1 MKGFDIR
8 SYLQDKGISYQESG
22 KNVTRGWIELQCV
35 FPFCGDKSAHLGVS
49 PQMWFSCWKCG
60 SSGPI
65 KKLIMQIEE
74 TEDSRILNQIMR
86 KYSLDSEIIGTEAIG
101 RKDSGVLR
109 LPQEADSNF
118 NQDHYNYLISR
129 RFDPEIIIPK
139 YKLKV
144 CHNVGKYKFRIIIPI
159 IMDGQTVS
167 FIGMDYTKRQ
177 KEKYLNASNE
187 ESMFPAKECV
197 YNIDSVGDIAVV
209 VEGVTDV
216 WRGGDG
222 FCGTLGTRW
231 TTEQVAVLLWKKPKI
246 AYIMFDGEEEAIRQ
260 AYKLA
265 NKLSGVIETVVVME
279 LSDGDPDDIP
289 DEEMTNFRKEV
300 GL

>member
-1 MKGFDIR
+1 MR
-8 SYLQDKGISYQESG
+8 
-22 KNVTRGWIELQCV
+22 
-35 FPFCGDKSAHLGVS
+35 
-49 PQMWFSCWKCG
+49 FSCWKCG
-60 SSGPI
+60 ETGNI
-65 KKLIMQIEE
+65 KKLIIQIEE
-74 TEDSRILNQIMR
+74 TQDFRVLNGIMR
-86 KYSLDSEIIGTEAIG
+86 KYSLDSETFGTEAIR

-118 NQDHYNYLISR
+118 NQDHYNFLISR
-129 RFDPEIIIPK
+129 RFEPEIVIPK

-144 CHNVGKYKFRIIIPI
+144 CHNLGKYKFRIIVPI
-159 IMDGQTVS
+159 VMDGQTVS

-177 KEKYLNASNE
+177 KDKYLNASNE
-187 ESMFPAKECV
+187 ESMFPVKECI

-222 FCGTLGTRW
+222 FCATLGTRW
-231 TTEQVAVLLWKKPKI
+231 TTEQVAILLWKKPKTI
-246 AYIMFDGEEEAIRQ
+246 YIMFDGEEEAIGQ

-265 NKLSGVIETVVVME
+265 NKLSGVIETVVVLE
-279 LSDGDPDDIP
+279 LSDGDPDDSP
-289 DEEMTNFRKEV
+289 DEEISNFKKEI